1 MEHPVTGARKG
12 TSKSSTMFPDILL
25 LYLLGTS
32 AISNFLHLLKQVN
45 TSFKH
50 VIFFFPKYLDP
61 MG

>member
-12 TSKSSTMFPDILL
+12 TSKSATMFPDIL
-25 LYLLGTS
+25 LLGTS
-32 AISNFLHLLKQVN
+32 AISNFLHLLKQKVN

-50 VIFFFPKYLDP
+50 VIFFFPKYLDS